1 MNDSLNSPTP
11 ADSTPSPPLS
21 RRQRLVRALRVLLCV
36 TVSLATL
43 VALFYTV
50 EYWRGKRAWDA
61 YAQELTAKGRVL
73 DCRLVAPP
81 PVPDDQNFAMTPL
94 LAPLFDFEP
103 GTQTYRNRAA
113 ATNIW
118 PFPKDE
124 IKEGDWHHGVK
135 LAHPA
140 ATVLAALGPIEPML
154 AELRVAS
161 GRPHAR
167 FNLCYAA
174 ENPAAILLP
183 HLSKLKGCVRMLS
196 LRASAK
202 LVLGDAD
209 AALEDLK
216 LGFYLMQ
223 TMRGEPIL
231 ISHLVRGAMVNLLV
245 QPVWEGIVAR
255 GWTDAHL
262 LSLTEALQAPDFL
275 ADYGLAMHG
284 EQAFGNGIITWVRSH
299 PGRLDDLL
307 DMSDPDQSSIRDS
320 VVILNLI
327 PQGWLFL
334 EQVNYNR
341 LFEELI
347 RPGCDPAAR
356 RMDPALFDGHARAL
370 EASLAGN
377 AARRMLADHRMLS
390 RMLLPALT
398 RPPQRFAYA
407 QTCLDEAALACALE
421 RHRLATGQFP
431 ETLAALTP
439 RYIARVPN
447 DVASGAP
454 LKYRRI
460 ERGGFLLYSVGW
472 NLTDEGGEPSPTKGK
487 RTQESSRAPHLAQ
500 GDWSFRVP

>member
-1 MNDSLNSPTP
+1 MNDSQNSTSPAASGPTP
-11 ADSTPSPPLS
+11 QRS
-21 RRQRLVRALRVLLCV
+21 RRQRLLRALRVLLCV
-36 TVSLATL
+36 AVSLATL
-43 VALFYTV
+43 VALFYT
-50 EYWRGKRAWDA
+50 EENWRGKRAWDA

-113 ATNIW
+113 ATNLW

-135 LAHPA
+135 LAQPA

-183 HLSKLKGCVRMLS
+183 HLSKLKGSVRALS

-202 LVLGDAD
+202 LALGDAD
-209 AALEDLK
+209 GALEDLR
-216 LGFYLMQ
+216 LGFYLMH
-223 TMRGEPIL
+223 TLREEPIL
-231 ISHLVRGAMVNLLV
+231 ISHLVRCALIDLLL
-245 QPVWEGIVAR
+245 QPVWEGMVAHS
-255 GWTDAHL
+255 WTDAQL
-262 LSLTEALQAPDFL
+262 LSLTQTLQAPDLL
-275 ADYGLAMHG
+275 ADYGLAMRG
-284 EQAFGNGIITWVRSH
+284 EQAFGNGIIGWIRRH

-307 DMSDPDQSSIRDS
+307 DMGDPDQNSVRDA

-327 PQGWLFL
+327 PQGWLYL
-334 EQVNYNR
+334 EQVSYNR
-341 LFEELI
+341 LFEELL

-356 RMDPALFDGHARAL
+356 RMDPALIDGHARAL

-377 AARRMLADHRMLS
+377 AGLALLKEHRMLS

-398 RPPQRFAYA
+398 KPPQRFAYA
-407 QTCLDEAALACALE
+407 QTSLDEAALACALE

-431 ETLAALTP
+431 ETLAALAP
-439 RYIARVPN
+439 QYIARVPA
-447 DVASGAP
+447 DILTGAP
-454 LKYRRI
+454 LKYRRT
-460 ERGGFLLYSVGW
+460 ERGAFLLYSVGW

>member
-1 MNDSLNSPTP
+1 MNNSLNSPAP
-11 ADSTPSPPLS
+11 AGSGPSRQLS

-36 TVSLATL
+36 AVSLATL
-43 VALFYTV
+43 AALFYT
-50 EYWRGKRAWDA
+50 EENWRGRRAWEA
-61 YAQELTAKGRVL
+61 YAQELTAKGRAL

-81 PVPDDQNFAMTPL
+81 PIPDEQNFAMTPL

-113 ATNIW
+113 ATNAW
-118 PFPKDE
+118 PFAGDNV
-124 IKEGDWHHGVK
+124 KEGDWHHGVK
-135 LAHPA
+135 LEQPA
-140 ATVLAALGPIEPML
+140 AAVLEALGPIEPIL
-154 AELRVAS
+154 TELRVAS

-167 FNLCYAA
+167 FNLCYEA

-202 LVLGDAD
+202 LALGDAD

-223 TMRGEPIL
+223 TMREEPIL

-255 GWTDAHL
+255 SWTDAQL
-262 LSLTEALQAPDFL
+262 LSLTQTLQGPDFL
-275 ADYGLAMHG
+275 ADYGLALRG
-284 EQAFGNGIITWVRSH
+284 EQAFGNGVIGWIRRH
-299 PGRLDDLL
+299 PERLENLL
-307 DMSDPDQSSIRDS
+307 DMGDPDQSSVRDS

-327 PQGWLFL
+327 PQGWLYL

-347 RPGCDPAAR
+347 RPGCDPATR
-356 RMDPALFDGHARAL
+356 RMDPALIDGHARAL

-377 AARRMLADHRMLS
+377 AARRLLTDHRMLS

-421 RHRLATGQFP
+421 RHRLSTGQFP

-439 RYIARVPN
+439 QYIARVPA
-447 DVASGAP
+447 DILTGAP
-454 LKYRRI
+454 LKYRRT

-487 RTQESSRAPHLAQ
+487 RARENNRAPELAQ
-500 GDWSFRVP
+500 GDWSFKVP